1 MPTIARAPVAILP
14 NVGMSQSGLMI
25 ASLLAGFVVYLA
37 IKQRLGVYW
46 SILIGGGAAASPQ
59 PLASAGSSTAIAPA
73 PSSTTTAPATTT
85 PSNAS
90 LGLPSS
96 LGSFFGLG
104 GTASTTASGTVGY
117 NATSLNAASGLTAG
131 SSTLFPGD

>member
-46 SILIGGGAAASPQ
+46 SILIGGGAAASPT
-59 PLASAGSSTAIAPA
+59 ASSTAIAPA

>member
-46 SILIGGGAAASPQ
+46 SILIGGGAAASSTTP
-59 PLASAGSSTAIAPA
+59 TAIAPA